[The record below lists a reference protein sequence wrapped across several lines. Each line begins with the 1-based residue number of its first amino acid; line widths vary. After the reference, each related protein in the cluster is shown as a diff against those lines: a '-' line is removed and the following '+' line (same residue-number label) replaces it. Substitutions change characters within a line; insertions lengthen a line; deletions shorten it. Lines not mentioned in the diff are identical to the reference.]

1 VPHDNKRQAGDT
13 HSEQAGPLSPS
24 TWRLRT
30 RLVIGLLLVFVPVAA
45 LVVYT
50 HLEDLQDSH
59 DARAESYAAIGETTA
74 SVVDGFAHDIETL
87 TLSAGQRYSHDGL
100 TSQSLRADTAAF
112 QSSQSFLAGLSRDH
126 GNLRTI
132 FITDTN
138 GVVISD
144 ATNTDIGTDLSSR
157 EYITALKNGQQSVW
171 SGVFSG
177 APSGEAQIAHG
188 RVIEGPDG
196 APAMFIIAAFN
207 PDRLAIGVPQNLP
220 GGSNV
225 ALLDQTGQVLFSSG
239 SSPDGGPQSLSSWRA
254 FRNARRGEHVVLSGD
269 NHPLFGGES
278 YGSVVPVERPGW
290 VVSLTVPASALDGP
304 LQDQLL
310 RDLGIIAL
318 VVLVGIVI
326 MYLVALRLSQPLTV
340 LANSAG
346 AIARGERPVIPVG
359 SADADVR
366 KLEVAMDTMSR
377 AVADRTERLS
387 EQAKLFATLEQ
398 AGSTIASDLDF
409 TTTVQAITAAG
420 MRLTEAQ
427 NGAFFH
433 RDRPDAPPKLFISHS
448 AMDEPIDIGQE
459 DFARL
464 TAGFQRPGKAALRLA
479 DTTRAQY
486 TGEVSGLFRGRTN
499 ANTQPPRSLL
509 AVPIFNGERETIG
522 GLIFG
527 HPGVGA
533 FTESHEKLALGIA
546 SWASIA
552 LDNSRLYSEAKET
565 QEELRLANR
574 AKDDFL
580 GIVAHELRTPITTI
594 YGGARL
600 LGSRRAQ
607 LDSESAN
614 ELISDIEQESERL
627 YRLIQ
632 NLLVLARTESKTVQV
647 QREPVAVNHMM
658 QKLLG
663 TFSRRRANRIVQINV
678 DPQVQVVLAEETYLE
693 QILLNLLTNADK
705 YSPPD
710 QPIHIDVRAEGGE
723 CVFRVMDRGPGVP
736 ESEIEKIF
744 QSFYRSNATADRAR
758 GTGVGLAVCR
768 RLVDAQG
775 GRIWPSLREGGGLE
789 IAFSLPL
796 PAAVAPAELEAPAR
810 G

>member
-1 VPHDNKRQAGDT
+1 LN
-13 HSEQAGPLSPS
+13 PS

-30 RLVIGLLLVFVPVAA
+30 RLMIGLLLVFLPVAG
-45 LVVYT
+45 LLLYS

-59 DARAESYAAIGETTA
+59 DARAESYASIGETTA
-74 SVVDGFAHDIETL
+74 AVVDGFAKDIETL
-87 TLSAGQRYSHDGL
+87 TLTAAQRYGQDGV
-100 TSQSLRADTAAF
+100 TGASLRADPAAF
-112 QSSQSFLAGLSRDH
+112 ESSQSFLGRLSQDQRS
-126 GNLRTI
+126 LRAI

-138 GVVISD
+138 GVVISE
-144 ATNTDIGTDLSSR
+144 GTGTLLGRDLSSR
-157 EYITALKNGQQSVW
+157 DYIRALQSGRESIW
-171 SGVFSG
+171 SGAFSG
-177 APSGEAQIAHG
+177 ILTGQALIAHG
-188 RVIEGPDG
+188 RAIPGPDG
-196 APAMFIIAAFN
+196 APTMFIIAAFS
-207 PDRLAIGVPQNLP
+207 PDRLAVTVPQNLP
-220 GGSNV
+220 GGSKV
-225 ALLDQTGQVLFSSG
+225 ALLDQSGQVLFSSG
-239 SSPDGGPQSLSSWRA
+239 PTPDEGPQSLSSWRA
-254 FRNARRGEHVVLSGD
+254 FRRARAGEHVVLSGE

-290 VVSLTVPASALDGP
+290 VVSLTVPGSALDGP

-310 RDLGIIAL
+310 RDLAIMA
-318 VVLVGIVI
+318 VVLLAGIAI
-326 MYLVALRLSQPLTV
+326 IYLVALKLSRPLTV
-340 LANSAG
+340 LADSAA
-346 AIARGERPVIPVG
+346 AIARGDRPVIPVG

-366 KLEVAMDTMSR
+366 KLEIAMDTMSR
-377 AVADRTERLS
+377 AVADRTERLT

-409 TTTVQAITAAG
+409 TKTVQAITAAG

-427 NGAFFH
+427 GGAFFI
-433 RDRPDAPPKLFISHS
+433 RDMPDTTAKLFISHS
-448 AMDEPIDIGQE
+448 AIEEPIDIGQD

-464 TAGFQRPGKAALRLA
+464 TAGFQRPGRAALRLA
-479 DTTRAQY
+479 DITRAQY
-486 TGEVSGLFRGRTN
+486 TGQVSGLFRGRTN

-527 HPGVGA
+527 HPSVGA

-565 QEELRLANR
+565 QEELRRANR

-607 LDSESAN
+607 LDAESAN
-614 ELISDIEQESERL
+614 ELVTDIEQESERL

-647 QREPVAVNHMM
+647 QREPVAVNHTL
-658 QKLLG
+658 QKLVA
-663 TFSRRRANRIVQINV
+663 TFSRRRANRMVQLNV
-678 DPQVQVVLAEETYLE
+678 GPQVEVVIAEETYLE

-710 QPIHIDVRAEGGE
+710 QPIDIEVRAEGRE

-744 QSFYRSNATADRAR
+744 QSFYRSDATAGRAR

-768 RLVDAQG
+768 RLVEAQG
-775 GRIWPSLREGGGLE
+775 GRIWASMREGGGLE
-789 IAFSLPL
+789 IAFCLAL
-796 PAAVAPAELEAPAR
+796 PAVPGVGEVEATAR

>member
-13 HSEQAGPLSPS
+13 HPEQAGPLSPS

-30 RLVIGLLLVFVPVAA
+30 RLMIWLLLVFVPVAA
-45 LVVYT
+45 LLVYT

-59 DARAESYAAIGETTA
+59 DARVESYAAIGETTA
-74 SVVDGFAHDIETL
+74 SVVDGFARDIETL
-87 TLSAGQRYSHDGL
+87 TLTAGQRYSHDGV
-100 TSQSLRADTAAF
+100 TSQGLGADPAAF
-112 QSSQSFLAGLSRDH
+112 QSSQSFLARLSQDH
-126 GNLRTI
+126 GNLRAI

-138 GVVISD
+138 GVVLSE
-144 ATNTDIGTDLSSR
+144 ATGTLIGRDFSSR
-157 EYITALKNGQQSVW
+157 EHIKALQSGRQSVW
-171 SGVFSG
+171 SGAFPG
-177 APSGEAQIAHG
+177 ILTGQLLIAHG
-188 RVIEGPDG
+188 RVIEGPDR

-207 PDRLAIGVPQNLP
+207 PNRLAMGVPQNLP

-225 ALLDQTGQVLFSSG
+225 ALLDQSGQVLFSSG
-239 SSPDGGPQSLSSWRA
+239 STPDEGPQSLSSWRA
-254 FRNARRGEHVVLSGD
+254 FRRARAGEHVVLSGD

-310 RDLGIIAL
+310 RDLGIMA
-318 VVLVGIVI
+318 VVLLAGIAI
-326 MYLVALRLSQPLTV
+326 IYLVALKLSRPLTA
-340 LANSAG
+340 LADSAA
-346 AIARGERPVIPVG
+346 AIARGDRPVIPVG

-377 AVADRTERLS
+377 AVADRTERLT

-409 TTTVQAITAAG
+409 TKTVQAITAAG

-433 RDRPDAPPKLFISHS
+433 SGRPDATPKLFIAHS
-448 AMDEPIDIGQE
+448 AMEDPIDIGQD

-464 TAGFQRPGKAALRLA
+464 TAGFQRPGRAALRLP
-479 DTTRAQY
+479 DTSRAQY
-486 TGEVSGLFRGRTN
+486 ASQVGGLFRGRTN

-527 HPGVGA
+527 HPSVGA

-607 LDSESAN
+607 LDAESAN

-658 QKLLG
+658 QKLVG
-663 TFSRRRANRIVQINV
+663 TFSRRRANRVVQIMV

-705 YSPPD
+705 YSPSD
-710 QPIHIDVRAEGGE
+710 QPIDIDVRAEGRE

-744 QSFYRSNATADRAR
+744 QTFYRSNATADRAR

-775 GRIWPSLREGGGLE
+775 GRIWASMREGGGLE
-789 IAFSLPL
+789 IAFSLPV
-796 PAAVAPAELEAPAR
+796 PAVLGAGELEAPAKA
-810 G
+810 